1 MRSPAFWNNPRS
13 KPGMAALLLSPLSAL
28 WMWEARRRWRQGARH
43 RLRIPVICVGNINI
57 GGTGKTPTVMDL
69 VIRLQAMGKTPHI
82 VSRGYGGK
90 LTGPLRVDA
99 LRHRA
104 ATVGDEPL
112 LLAAFAPTWVAR
124 DRMAGGL
131 AAVADGADVLVLDD
145 GMQNNA
151 LAKDLTILVADAA
164 TGFGN
169 GRVAPAGPLRE
180 PVGQGI
186 DRADIVLAIGNEA
199 DRAGFFA
206 AWPETGRKPCIG
218 GMLAP
223 LETGM
228 DWQDLRV
235 LAFAGIGRPEKFY
248 ATLRGLGADIV
259 QTHSFDDH
267 QPLPDTLLRRMESEA
282 AEKRLQLV
290 TTEKDAVRLPEAFQQ
305 KVLTLPVRLK
315 IEDDRAL
322 AQLLEGLFPA

>member
-1 MRSPAFWNNPRS
+1 
-13 KPGMAALLLSPLSAL
+13 
-28 WMWEARRRWRQGARH
+28 
-43 RLRIPVICVGNINI
+43 
-57 GGTGKTPTVMDL
+57 
-69 VIRLQAMGKTPHI
+69 
-82 VSRGYGGK
+82 
-90 LTGPLRVDA
+90 VDA

-104 ATVGDEPL
+104 SAVGDEPL

-131 AAVADGADVLVLDD
+131 AAVADGADVLLLDD

-164 TGFGN
+164 AGFGN

-180 PVGQGI
+180 PVDQGME
-186 DRADIVLAIGNEA
+186 RADLVLAIGSEE
-199 DRAGFFA
+199 DREKFFA
-206 AWPETGRKPCIG
+206 EWPETSRKPCIG
-218 GMLAP
+218 GALDP

-228 DWQDLRV
+228 DWQNLRV

-248 ATLRGLGADIV
+248 ATLRGLGAEIV

-267 QPLPDTLLRRMESEA
+267 QPLPETLLRRMESEA
-282 AEKRLQLV
+282 AEKGLQLV
-290 TTEKDAVRLPEAFQQ
+290 TTEKDAVRLPQTFQQ

-315 IEDDRAL
+315 IADDSAL
-322 AQLLEGLFPA
+322 TERLEALLQA

>member
-1 MRSPAFWNNPRS
+1 MRAPAFWNNPRS
-13 KPGMAALLLSPLSAL
+13 KPGLAAALLSPLSAL
-28 WMWEARRRWRQGARH
+28 WNWEARRRWQRGPQH

-57 GGTGKTPTVMDL
+57 GGTGKTPTVIEL
-69 VIRLQAMGKTPHI
+69 VTRLQAMGRKPHI
-82 VSRGYGGK
+82 VTRGYGGTV
-90 LTGPLRVDA
+90 TGPKRVDA

-104 ATVGDEPL
+104 SAVGDEPL

-145 GMQNNA
+145 GMQNSA

-164 TGFGN
+164 AGFGN

-180 PVGQGI
+180 PVEQGME
-186 DRADIVLAIGNEA
+186 RADIVLAIGSEE
-199 DRAGFFA
+199 DREKFFA
-206 AWPETGRKPCIG
+206 EWPETSRKPCIG
-218 GMLAP
+218 GALDP

-228 DWQDLRV
+228 DWQNLRV

-248 ATLRGLGADIV
+248 ATLRGLGADVV

-267 QPLPDTLLRRMESEA
+267 QPLPETLLRRMESEA
-282 AEKRLQLV
+282 AEKGLQLV
-290 TTEKDAVRLPEAFQQ
+290 TTEKDAVRLPLSFQQ

-315 IEDDRAL
+315 IADDRAL
-322 AQLLEGLFPA
+322 TERLKALLQA